1 MGKKYSRFKKF
12 QANFREFWRRFCKNR
27 IALAALIVFIAIIVV
42 AAFADQIVDYEQDVV
57 QQDIVNRLQTP
68 SMEHPFGTDAFG
80 RDILAR
86 VIYGSRLSLFIG
98 IAAVFLGF
106 LGGLALGAPAGFYG
120 GKIDMVLMRFTDI
133 VLAIPQT
140 ILAIAVV
147 SVLGTGVRNMLIALS
162 ISCITPYAR
171 LIRASILQ
179 VKDMEYVEAARVIG
193 CSDRRTILAHI
204 MPNIVGPVVVQCTL
218 GVASTIM
225 SAAGMSFLGLGIAP
239 PAPEWGAMLSE
250 GRNVIRYFP
259 HVTLFPGL
267 AIVVTVLSLNLLGD
281 GLRDALDPRLKGNV

>member
-1 MGKKYSRFKKF
+1 MEKKYSRFKKF
-12 QANFREFWRRFCKNR
+12 RANFREFWHRFCKNK
-27 IALAALIVFIAIIVV
+27 IAVVALVVFIAIILTAV
-42 AAFADQIVDYEQDVV
+42 FANQIVDYEQDVIR
-57 QQDIVNRLQTP
+57 QDIANRHQPP
-68 SMEHPFGTDAFG
+68 SAEHPFGTDTFG

-106 LGGLALGAPAGFYG
+106 LGGVAFGAPAGFYG
-120 GKIDMVLMRFTDI
+120 GKIDMVLMRFTDV

-162 ISCITPYAR
+162 VACIPPYAR

-193 CSDRRTILAHI
+193 CSDRRTILKHI

-259 HVTLFPGL
+259 HVTMFPGL
-267 AIVVTVLSLNLLGD
+267 AIVVTVLALNLLGD